1 MKSNFSISGMLRA
14 NAFAITLHHVL
25 GIIVHILCRQYDH
38 GLFAFYTSGVYLAE
52 GSTPFLHASWIM
64 KSVGLGEKLLFGAN
78 GTLLVINFFV
88 FRILVPPMLLF
99 HYATNLESWAHY
111 PALHMKPLAG
121 ITLFVFMMLNLN
133 WFRTLVELYYAG
145 VRDIMKKN

>member
-1 MKSNFSISGMLRA
+1 MLRA
-14 NAFAITLHHVL
+14 NASATTLHHVL
-25 GIIVHILCRQYDH
+25 GIIVHIICRQYDH
-38 GLFAFYTSGVYLAE
+38 GLLAFYTAGVYLAE
-52 GSTPFLHASWIM
+52 GSTPFLHAAWMM
-64 KSVGLGEKLLFGAN
+64 KSVGLGENILFAAN

-88 FRILVPPMLLF
+88 FRILVPPVLLF

-111 PALHMKPLAG
+111 PAVHIMKPLAG

-145 VRDIMKKN
+145 VREIMKNKKIN